1 MTGPIA
7 PPTILIIFVAAEEIP
22 VYSLGVNEILVLF
35 NVRGRRAPAIPN
47 RNRPPLTACDVEW
60 NSVSNKNEMAEI
72 RMPGTSSFVF
82 SPFLFPM
89 SNPKTGPR
97 SSLTSQMLAV
107 IVQYEL
113 GLVLIQREEVLSP
126 IEVCQ

>member
-1 MTGPIA
+1 MTVTDIVIDDRITVTMTGPIA

-22 VYSLGVNEILVLF
+22 VYSLGVNEIFVLF
-35 NVRGRRAPAIPN
+35 NVRGKRAPAIPN

-82 SPFLFPM
+82 SPFLFPIN
-89 SNPKTGPR
+89 SPKTGPKIIIDKPN
-97 SSLTSQMLAV
+97 ANCN
-107 IVQYEL
+107 
-113 GLVLIQREEVLSP
+113 SP
-126 IEVCQ
+126 V